1 MWWGKTIVKIIITRQ
16 NTQSGE
22 EIMYEQQ
29 RQTSGNHKDLWP
41 KSYRRWNQKSLWGSY
56 YCIFSK
62 SDIYSFFSRVY
73 THEFLHSSWP
83 VLQLLMKILA
93 IFRCTIHP
101 LHCTETQQDSQTA
114 EAVTEMNY
122 SSQNN
127 TVIFVDCEGLTPPSD
142 AGLTDKAPP
151 SSAACCRNRTPAD
164 GLETQQQTSPID
176 FLHFFG
182 Y

>member
-1 MWWGKTIVKIIITRQ
+1 MNSKDKHQATTKIYGLRATDAGIKKACEVHIIVF
-16 NTQSGE
+16 
-22 EIMYEQQ
+22 
-29 RQTSGNHKDLWP
+29 
-41 KSYRRWNQKSLWGSY
+41 
-56 YCIFSK
+56 FSK

-83 VLQLLMKILA
+83 VLRLLMKILA